1 MPPFD
6 ENIEGIKNNSLKNCR
21 CAIMKVFPDDL
32 LYSREHVWVRVDGD
46 LATIGITD
54 YAQEKLGEI
63 LSIELPDADTDV
75 ERDEP
80 FGAIESAKAA
90 IELISPVTGEVI
102 SVNED
107 LTDDIGIINSDPHD
121 TGWMI
126 VVDMKD
132 LDELDD
138 LLDSRGYHDFI
149 VQEVEGD

>member
-1 MPPFD
+1 
-6 ENIEGIKNNSLKNCR
+6 
-21 CAIMKVFPDDL
+21 MKVFPDDL
-32 LYSREHVWVRVDGD
+32 MYSREHVWVRVDGD

-63 LSIELPDADTDV
+63 LSVELPDAETEV

-80 FGAIESAKAA
+80 FGTIESSKAS

-107 LTDDIGIINSDPHD
+107 LVDDIGIVNSDPHD

-126 VVDMKD
+126 VVEMKD

-138 LLDSRGYHDFI
+138 LLDARGYQDFI
-149 VQEVEGD
+149 IQEVEGD